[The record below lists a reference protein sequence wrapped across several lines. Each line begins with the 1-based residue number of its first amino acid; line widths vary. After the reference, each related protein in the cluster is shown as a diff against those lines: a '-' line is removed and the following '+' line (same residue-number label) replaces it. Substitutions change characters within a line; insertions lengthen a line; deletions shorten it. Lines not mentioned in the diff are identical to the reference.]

1 MEIGGNDIDD
11 EQRVWRGCE
20 VLKHAAVKI
29 KNDDDD
35 DDQMQVKGRDR
46 LPTLTAPVFRTGLR
60 KRGAQLLL
68 LFWSE
73 RRESY
78 ALKYY
83 EY

>member
-29 KNDDDD
+29 ENDDDH
-35 DDQMQVKGRDR
+35 DQMQVKGRDR
-46 LPTLTAPVFRTGLR
+46 LPTLPAPVFRTGR
-60 KRGAQLLL
+60 TESGAQLLL

-73 RRESY
+73 RRS
-78 ALKYY
+78 
-83 EY
+83 